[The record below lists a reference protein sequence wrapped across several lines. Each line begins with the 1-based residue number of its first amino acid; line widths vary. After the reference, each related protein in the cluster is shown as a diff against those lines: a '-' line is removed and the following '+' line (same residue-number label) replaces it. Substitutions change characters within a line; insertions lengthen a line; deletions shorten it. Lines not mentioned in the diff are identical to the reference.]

1 MMVPLVVDVP
11 VSRMPQRTT
20 DIVPSA
26 LDLLSIGADTPFDG
40 RSFLR

>member
-1 MMVPLVVDVP
+1 MTVPLVVDVP
-11 VSRMPQRTT
+11 TVRMPQRTT

-26 LDLLSIGADTPFDG
+26 LQLLGIASDTSFDG